1 MSDLTSEQI
10 QAEQSTY
17 LATAEEV
24 KAIFAKLKTKPANKV
39 SKGLE
44 DKRKHPLSMGAWE
57 TACADTP
64 WHIERG

>member
-1 MSDLTSEQI
+1 MSPTPEQA

-39 SKGLE
+39 SERVVGTYNPSSAVGVLGNSL
-44 DKRKHPLSMGAWE
+44 RGY
-57 TACADTP
+57 TA
-64 WHIERG
+64 RY